1 MQWLMPI
8 VGWGSKQPPVIR
20 WPAAFALFGI
30 ALAARY
36 WLGMFYGGLP
46 SLAFYPVI
54 LIVAAIFGW
63 KEALAV
69 LMLSVTARLYLFLPP
84 GMYLQPV
91 GWLLVGT
98 LTIAIIVTLK
108 EQARNLATANE
119 GQRILLQELQH
130 RVANTLQSVIGRLE
144 ADRRRLGSDPIEANK
159 ILEEAVRRIS
169 ASADLHRRLSDP
181 TLFQGGLRTIVSD
194 AAATVIDSHS
204 T

>member
-63 KEALAV
+63 KEASTV

-84 GMYLQPV
+84 SMYLQPV

-98 LTIAIIVTLK
+98 LTIAIIGALK
-108 EQARNLATANE
+108 ELAQNLATANE
-119 GQRILLQELQH
+119 RQRVLFHELQH

-144 ADRRRLGSDPIEANK
+144 TDRRRMDAAPTEAHGV
-159 ILEEAVRRIS
+159 LEDAVRRIS
-169 ASADLHRRLSDP
+169 ASADLHRRLSDA
-181 TLFQGGLRTIVSD
+181 TLFRGGL
-194 AAATVIDSHS
+194 
-204 T
+204 